1 MTRVIRKTVKIIAF
15 FLILSVLLLRFHQVF
30 RFKFNDGIYGMEQ
43 FYREK
48 ENSLDAIFFGS
59 SHMYVNV
66 NTSVLWKEYGIA
78 GYDLGGS
85 EQPVWNSYYYVKE
98 ALKTQKPS
106 VLVLDCFTACR
117 TGDYVDESRIIKNTY
132 GMKLS
137 RDKIDAVKASSPESA
152 RIGYLLEYPTY
163 HGRYGDLS
171 RSDYRKYADTDFMR
185 SNSWKG
191 QYLHTSVHSQ
201 PEPEAE
207 EVTETAELDEKNEAY
222 LRRTIELAKEAE
234 VPILLMVVPYVTDP
248 EETKFYN
255 RIAEIAE
262 EYGEGV
268 DFVNFNPLW
277 EEMGLDF
284 SVDYMDNCHMNY
296 QGSEKFTRYLAEYLK
311 ARYELSDHRGDSTYQ
326 SYDTMAWYYDRFVY
340 NDQIRKT
347 TELPDYLAK
356 LWIPDYVTVF
366 FIKGD
371 YKNISNYEE
380 VQDLLACYGISLD
393 EAGGDAVW
401 AVQNGTVLFS
411 SGGEEYCWYQE
422 LGKYDVLTVQSGQ
435 GDGKNRIPQVLLND
449 SPHSAVNDGL
459 NILTY
464 DLAGESFVECAG
476 FAIVDRK
483 MEMGKR

>member
-1 MTRVIRKTVKIIAF
+1 MIRKSVKIIVF

-43 FYREK
+43 FYEEK
-48 ENSLDAIFFGS
+48 EYSLDAIFFGS

-106 VLVLDCFTACR
+106 VLVLDCYTVCR
-117 TGDYVDESRIIKNTY
+117 SGDYVDESRIIKNTY
-132 GMKLS
+132 GMKFS
-137 RDKIDAVKASSPESA
+137 RDKIEAVKASSPESD
-152 RIGYLLEYPTY
+152 RVGYLLEYPTY

-171 RSDYRKYADTDFMR
+171 RSDFGKYADTEFMR

-191 QYLHTSVHSQ
+191 QYLHTGIHSQ
-201 PEPEAE
+201 PQPGTETI
-207 EVTETAELDEKNEAY
+207 TETAELDERSERY
-222 LRRTIELAKEAE
+222 LRGTIELAREAG
-234 VPILLMVVPYVTDP
+234 VPILLMVVPYVPNP
-248 EETKFYN
+248 EETRFYN
-255 RIAEIAE
+255 RMEEIAG

-268 DFVNFNPLW
+268 DFVNFNPRW

-284 SVDYMDNCHMNY
+284 SVDYMDTCHMNY

-311 ARYELSDHRGDSTYQ
+311 ARYALPDHRGDDTYQ
-326 SYDTMAWYYDRFVY
+326 SYDDMARYYDRFVY
-340 NDQIRKT
+340 NDRIRKT

-356 LWIPDYVTVF
+356 LWNPDYVTVF
-366 FIKGD
+366 FIKSD
-371 YKNISNYEE
+371 YKTMSNYNE
-380 VQDLLACYGISLD
+380 VRDLLAGYGISLD
-393 EAGGDAVW
+393 EVSGDAVW
-401 AVQNGTVLFS
+401 AVQNGNVLFA
-411 SGGEEYCWYQE
+411 SGDAAEYCWHQE
-422 LGKYDVLTVQSGQ
+422 LGRYDVLTVRSGQ
-435 GDGKNRIPQVLLND
+435 GKQEQTVPQVFLND
-449 SPHSAVNDGL
+449 SSYSMVNDGL

-464 DLAGESFVECAG
+464 DLVGENLVECAG
-476 FAIVDRK
+476 FAIVDGT